1 MPLLVTDAIVLHA
14 FDYSE
19 TSRILRL
26 ATREAG
32 VLSVLARGAR
42 RSTKRFGSSLDLF
55 AEGAVEVQVREQRDL
70 QTLCA
75 FDPTHARP
83 GLAADL
89 GRFAGASA
97 LAELVLRFA
106 TDERQVSLFDALSR
120 SLDELALAAPDETRE
135 VTLAGAWRL
144 VGELGFAPSLDSCS
158 ACHSE
163 VALTDAVPFSHAAG
177 GVLCATCARLHP
189 SGRTL
194 PATERAR
201 LGAWMADERPGKM
214 SDPDGRAHQRLLREF
229 LREHL
234 AQDRALRAFEMWEH
248 APWSRG

>member
-1 MPLLVTDAIVLHA
+1 MPLITTASIVLHA

-26 ATREAG
+26 ATRDAG
-32 VLSVLARGAR
+32 VISVLARGAR

-55 AEGAVEVQVREQRDL
+55 AEGVAQVLIRDQRDL
-70 QTLCA
+70 QTLCS
-75 FDPTHARP
+75 FDPTRSRP
-83 GLAADL
+83 TLAADL
-89 GRFAGASA
+89 GRFAGAST

-106 TDERQVSLFDALSR
+106 TDERHEALFDAFSR
-120 SLDELALAAPDETRE
+120 SLDELAITGSADTRA

-144 VGELGFAPSLDSCS
+144 VGELGFAPSLESCS
-158 ACHSE
+158 SCHAD
-163 VALTDAVPFSHAAG
+163 VPLADALPFSHAAG
-177 GVLCATCARLHP
+177 GVLCPQCARLHP

-201 LGAWMADERPGKM
+201 LGAWMADEPTTPL
-214 SDPDGRAHQRLLREF
+214 SDPDSRAHQRLLREF

-234 AQDRALRAFEMWEH
+234 TQDRALRAFEMWELD
-248 APWSRG
+248 PWSAP

>member
-1 MPLLVTDAIVLHA
+1 
-14 FDYSE
+14 
-19 TSRILRL
+19 
-26 ATREAG
+26 
-32 VLSVLARGAR
+32 VLARGAR

-55 AEGAVEVQVREQRDL
+55 AEGTVEVQVREQRDL

-75 FDPTHARP
+75 FDPTRARP
-83 GLAADL
+83 ALATDL

-144 VGELGFAPSLDSCS
+144 VGELGFAPSLDRCS

-163 VALTDAVPFSHAAG
+163 VALADALPFSHAAG

-194 PATERAR
+194 PATQRAR

-214 SDPDGRAHQRLLREF
+214 SDPDSRAHQRLLREF

>member
-42 RSTKRFGSSLDLF
+42 RSRKRFGSALDLF
-55 AEGAVEVQVREQRDL
+55 AEGTVEVLVREQRDL
-70 QTLCA
+70 QTLCS
-75 FDPTHARP
+75 FDLTHSRP
-83 GLAADL
+83 ALAADL
-89 GRFAGASA
+89 GRFTGASA
-97 LAELVLRFA
+97 LAELVLRFV

-120 SLDELALAAPDETRE
+120 SLDELALAPPDETRE

-163 VALTDAVPFSHAAG
+163 VMLGDALPFSHVAG
-177 GVLCATCARLHP
+177 GVLCASCARLHP

-194 PATERAR
+194 PAAERAR
-201 LGAWMADERPGKM
+201 LGAWMADERTGQI
-214 SDPDGRAHQRLLREF
+214 GRASCRE
-229 LREHL
+229 
-234 AQDRALRAFEMWEH
+234 
-248 APWSRG
+248 RG

>member
-1 MPLLVTDAIVLHA
+1 MPVIITDAIVLHA

-42 RSTKRFGSSLDLF
+42 RSKKRFGSALDLF
-55 AEGAVEVQVREQRDL
+55 AEGTVEVLVREQRDL

-75 FDPTHARP
+75 FDVTQSRP
-83 GLAADL
+83 SLGADL

-97 LAELVLRFA
+97 LVELVLRFA

-120 SLDELALAAPDETRE
+120 SLDELALAAPDEARE

-158 ACHSE
+158 ACHADVTTADTLS
-163 VALTDAVPFSHAAG
+163 FSHAAG
-177 GVLCATCARLHP
+177 GVLCATCARRHP

-194 PATERAR
+194 PASERAR
-201 LGAWMADERPGKM
+201 LGAWMADERPGRM
-214 SDPDGRAHQRLLREF
+214 SDRDSRAHQRLLREF
-229 LREHL
+229 LHEHL
-234 AQDRALRAFEMWEH
+234 AQDRGLRAFEMWEH
-248 APWSRG
+248 SPWSRG

>member
-1 MPLLVTDAIVLHA
+1 MPLLLTEAIVLHA

-42 RSTKRFGSSLDLF
+42 RSRKRFGSALDLF
-55 AEGAVEVQVREQRDL
+55 AEGTVEVLVREQRDL
-70 QTLCA
+70 QTLCS
-75 FDPTHARP
+75 FDLTHSRP
-83 GLAADL
+83 ALAADL
-89 GRFAGASA
+89 GRFTGASA
-97 LAELVLRFA
+97 LAELVLRFV

-120 SLDELALAAPDETRE
+120 SLDELALAPPDETRE

-158 ACHSE
+158 ACHAE
-163 VALTDAVPFSHAAG
+163 VTLADALPFSHAAG

-189 SGRTL
+189 VGRTL
-194 PATERAR
+194 PAAERAR
-201 LGAWMADERPGKM
+201 LGAWMADEHTGKL
-214 SDPDGRAHQRLLREF
+214 SDPDSRAHQRLLREF

-248 APWSRG
+248 EPWGRG

>member
-1 MPLLVTDAIVLHA
+1 MAFVTTDAIVLHA

-26 ATREAG
+26 ATRETG
-32 VLSVLARGAR
+32 VVSVLARGAR
-42 RSTKRFGSSLDLF
+42 RSTKRFGSALDLF
-55 AEGAVEVQVREQRDL
+55 AEGTVQILVREHRDL
-70 QTLCA
+70 HTLCA
-75 FDPTHARP
+75 FDLNRSRP
-83 GLAADL
+83 ALATDL

-106 TDERQVSLFDALSR
+106 TDEPQVPIFDALSR
-120 SLDELALAAPDETRE
+120 SLDDLCAAEPDETRQ

-144 VGELGFAPSLDSCS
+144 VGEFGFAPSLDQCS

-163 VALTDAVPFSHAAG
+163 VAVADALAFSHAAG
-177 GVLCATCARLHP
+177 GVLCANCARLHP
-189 SGRTL
+189 AGRTL

-201 LGAWMADERPGKM
+201 LGAWMADERTGSL
-214 SDPDGRAHQRLLREF
+214 SDPDSRAHQRLLREF

-248 APWSRG
+248 APWGGA

>member
-1 MPLLVTDAIVLHA
+1 MPLLSTEAIVLHA

-42 RSTKRFGSSLDLF
+42 RSTKRFGSALDLF
-55 AEGAVEVQVREQRDL
+55 AEGTVEVLVRDQRDL

-75 FDPTHARP
+75 FDLTHARP
-83 GLAADL
+83 SLARDL
-89 GRFAGASA
+89 GRFSGASA

-106 TDERQVSLFDALSR
+106 TDERQESLFDALSR
-120 SLDELALAAPDETRE
+120 SLDELAVAAPEETRE
-135 VTLAGAWRL
+135 VTLGGAWRL

-158 ACHSE
+158 SCHAT
-163 VALTDAVPFSHAAG
+163 VALADALPFSHTAG
-177 GVLCATCARLHP
+177 GVLCPSCARLHP
-189 SGRTL
+189 AGRTL
-194 PATERAR
+194 PAAERAR

-214 SDPDGRAHQRLLREF
+214 SDPDSRAHQRLLREF

-234 AQDRALRAFEMWEH
+234 AQDRGLRAFEMWEH
-248 APWSRG
+248 APWSRP

>member
-1 MPLLVTDAIVLHA
+1 MALLVTDAIVLHA

-42 RSTKRFGSSLDLF
+42 RSRKRFGSALDLF
-55 AEGAVEVQVREQRDL
+55 AEGTVEVLVREQRDL
-70 QTLCA
+70 QTLCS
-75 FDPTHARP
+75 FDLTHSRP
-83 GLAADL
+83 ALAADL
-89 GRFAGASA
+89 GRFTGASA
-97 LAELVLRFA
+97 LAELVLRFV

-120 SLDELALAAPDETRE
+120 SLDELALAPPDETRE

-158 ACHSE
+158 ACHSA
-163 VALTDAVPFSHAAG
+163 VMLGDAVPFSHVAG
-177 GVLCATCARLHP
+177 GVLCASCARLHP
-189 SGRTL
+189 AGRTL
-194 PATERAR
+194 PAAERAR
-201 LGAWMADERPGKM
+201 LGAWMADERTGRL
-214 SDPDGRAHQRLLREF
+214 SDPDSRAHQRLLREF

-234 AQDRALRAFEMWEH
+234 SQDRALRAFEMWEH
-248 APWSRG
+248 EPWSRG

>member
-1 MPLLVTDAIVLHA
+1 MPLLSTEAIVLHA

-42 RSTKRFGSSLDLF
+42 RSTKRFGSALDLF
-55 AEGAVEVQVREQRDL
+55 AEGTVEVLVREQRDL

-75 FDPTHARP
+75 FDLTHPRP
-83 GLAADL
+83 GLASDL
-89 GRFAGASA
+89 GRFSGASA

-106 TDERQVSLFDALSR
+106 TNERQESLFDALSR
-120 SLDELALAAPDETRE
+120 SLDELAVAAPDETRE
-135 VTLAGAWRL
+135 VTLGGAWRL

-158 ACHSE
+158 ACHAT
-163 VALTDAVPFSHAAG
+163 VALADTLPFSHTAG
-177 GVLCATCARLHP
+177 GVLCASCARLHP
-189 SGRTL
+189 AGRTL
-194 PATERAR
+194 PAAERAR

-214 SDPDGRAHQRLLREF
+214 SDPDSRAHQRLLREF

-234 AQDRALRAFEMWEH
+234 AQDRGLRAFEMWEH
-248 APWSRG
+248 APWSRA